1 MKNHITKKTI
11 AIISLAL
18 LILIT
23 VGTTLA
29 LVFSN
34 TDSVENTFKPSKV
47 SCAVVE
53 TLVNGDNSTTT
64 ETSAGTVSNF
74 TSKSNVQI
82 KNTGDTDAFIR
93 VAVVVNWMSADGK
106 VWAQKPI
113 IGTDYQI
120 AFNLKDKNGVDI
132 WEQGADEYWYCK
144 KEVAP
149 TKTTDILI
157 TEAKQL
163 KPAPEGY
170 YLSIEI
176 VASAIQST
184 PDTTVEE
191 QWKNNKVVIDANNGT
206 LDVSNVTSTEASE

>member
-1 MKNHITKKTI
+1 MKKHITKKTI

-29 LVFSN
+29 LVFTN
-34 TDSVENTFKPSKV
+34 TDPVENTFKPSKV

-53 TLVNGDNSTTT
+53 GTNAPVESGNVDTGT
-64 ETSAGTVSNF
+64 EKKEV
-74 TSKSNVQI
+74 KI
-82 KNTGDTDAFIR
+82 KNTGDTDAYIR

-113 IGTDYQI
+113 IGEDYQI
-120 AFNLKDKNGVDI
+120 AFKLKDDNGVEI
-132 WEQGADEYWYCK
+132 WEIGNDDYWYCK

-149 TKTTDILI
+149 QETTDILI

-163 KPAPEGY
+163 KDAPDGY

-176 VASAIQST
+176 VASAIQSA
-184 PDTTVEE
+184 PDTTVET
-191 QWKNNKVVIDANNGT
+191 QWDNSKVVIDANDGT
-206 LDVSNVTSTEASE
+206 LEITNETSAETSE

>member
-1 MKNHITKKTI
+1 MKKHITKKTI

-29 LVFSN
+29 LVF
-34 TDSVENTFKPSKV
+34 TDTKPVQNTFTPSRV

-74 TSKSNVQI
+74 TSKSDVKI
-82 KNTGDTDAFIR
+82 KNTGDTDAYIR
-93 VAVVVNWMSADGK
+93 VAVVVNWMSKDGTK
-106 VWAQKPI
+106 VWAQKPK
-113 IGTDYQI
+113 IGTDYEI
-120 AFNLKDKNGVDI
+120 DFKPEVENRVDI
-132 WEQGADEYWYCK
+132 WEKGNDGYWYCK

-149 TKTTDILI
+149 TETTDILI

-184 PDTTVEE
+184 PE
-191 QWKNNKVVIDANNGT
+191 KVVKDEWGVTVNSNGEI
-206 LDVSNVTSTEASE
+206 SK

>member
-29 LVFSN
+29 FVFTN
-34 TDSVENTFKPSKV
+34 TDPVENTFKPSKV

-53 TLVNGDNSTTT
+53 GTNAPVEHSDVDT
-64 ETSAGTVSNF
+64 GTVKNDV
-74 TSKSNVQI
+74 KI
-82 KNTGDTDAFIR
+82 KNTGDTDAYIR

-106 VWAQKPI
+106 VWAQKPK

-120 AFNLKDKNGVDI
+120 AFNQKDDNGVEL
-132 WEQGADEYWYCK
+132 WEIGNDDYWYCK

-149 TKTTDILI
+149 TETTDILI
-157 TEAKQL
+157 TEARQL
-163 KPAPEGY
+163 KSGPDGY

-176 VASAIQST
+176 VASAIQSA

-191 QWKNNKVVIDANNGT
+191 EWKNNKVVIDANNGT